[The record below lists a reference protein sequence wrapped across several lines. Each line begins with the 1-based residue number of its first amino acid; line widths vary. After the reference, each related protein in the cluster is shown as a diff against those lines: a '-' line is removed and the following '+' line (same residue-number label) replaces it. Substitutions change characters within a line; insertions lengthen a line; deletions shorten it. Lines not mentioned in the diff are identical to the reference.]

1 MAKQLDSVQD
11 ATRVLKVQVAEL
23 AKQKRIVEEKLA
35 LALERL
41 DWLSDR
47 RMAAARFEGLQDD
60 VETKMVALHEEL
72 QQFHS
77 PDAVIGHLR
86 DLEGNQA
93 ELLKSHIESEGLR
106 LSLEA
111 QVKEL
116 RKQLAEAE
124 QKRQTELD
132 RKEKEIETL
141 GNQIFQ
147 MSEAA
152 GGTASEK
159 KYFHDVRRQITEVQ
173 EFVWCRVDYWLKVAR
188 LKIVH
193 GGVEAAFEGRIP
205 KDPPNDIAPDAKKGY
220 VRLEDRKAEASLVKR
235 GLQSFYVRC
244 CEEYGS
250 VDRAMRSADKDKSGK
265 LDRVEFGRLG
275 RSLGVES
282 KAMVAV
288 FNYVSATQQNGQRG
302 GDIDCVS
309 PEDIIAKAKLVCRG
323 VSDGSGPI
331 PKGEDLLTMPLVVSE
346 KDWRGDRAT
355 IMGSL
360 RFLDQLIC
368 AMNPTAAQLQLNELG
383 VMLNALY
390 RTCFADA
397 DNSRIC
403 QPVQIL
409 KFVGEVLRRK
419 EEAAAS
425 ALRREGQLRMELG
438 RAFELLE
445 NMKVKERR
453 LEHEMQDQAN
463 SVRSILAR
471 GKHRVAR
478 DNTGSLRSR
487 PATPVERRAAGLQHQ
502 ASHPARDGG
511 STGQQRVRS
520 SSQPAGGASR
530 KAVHAAPRAAKVEVG
545 GCRLTDQEAEIFGF
559 ASPSSKKVVGE

>member
-1 MAKQLDSVQD
+1 MMSAPPSRKSASTHELRQSWRALRYEKLRSQSSSHGVLASDESNQMVTRAVEERTAELNATIAEMAKQLDSLQD
-11 ATRVLKVQVAEL
+11 ANRILNVQVAEL
-23 AKQKRIVEEKLA
+23 ANQKNIVEEKLA

-409 KFVGEVLRRK
+409 KFVGE
-419 EEAAAS
+419 
-425 ALRREGQLRMELG
+425 G
-438 RAFELLE
+438 RP
-445 NMKVKERR
+445 
-453 LEHEMQDQAN
+453 
-463 SVRSILAR
+463 
-471 GKHRVAR
+471 VA
-478 DNTGSLRSR
+478 
-487 PATPVERRAAGLQHQ
+487 
-502 ASHPARDGG
+502 DGTWKG
-511 STGQQRVRS
+511 V
-520 SSQPAGGASR
+520 
-530 KAVHAAPRAAKVEVG
+530 
-545 GCRLTDQEAEIFGF
+545 
-559 ASPSSKKVVGE
+559 